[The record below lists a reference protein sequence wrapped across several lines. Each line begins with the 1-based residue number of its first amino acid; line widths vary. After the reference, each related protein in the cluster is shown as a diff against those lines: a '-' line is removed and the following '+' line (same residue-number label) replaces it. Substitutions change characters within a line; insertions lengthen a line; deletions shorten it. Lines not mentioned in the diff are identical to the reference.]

1 MLRSGISF
9 GFTLVCCAV
18 IGAGCGGSDE
28 PPAGSADAT
37 VGNPTIDAP
46 VGGGEWQML
55 IESSWTIPAGTE
67 TYQCERLTVTE
78 DVWITEFRAGT
89 PLGTHHSVLTVGDG
103 GQPDGAFPC
112 DAGTNDDAMIYGAGI
127 DTNPIAL
134 PPGVA
139 MRVRAGQQLL
149 LNLHLYNVSDSEL
162 TGLSTVEMK
171 RVDPTEVEH
180 EAEVILMGKV
190 PTLNVPPGE
199 STQVGTCVM
208 NGDVTLFMVN
218 PHMHQLG
225 THMKVVAERDGAEDV
240 VMHDGVYDF
249 EDQQIYPIAPVEM
262 KQGDRVKVHCSYNN
276 TTGSNVTFGD
286 SSDKEMCFATT
297 YRYPAFGA
305 TFNIICASD

>member
-1 MLRSGISF
+1 MFRAHTSF
-9 GFTLVCCAV
+9 ALVLTLVGSLMA
-18 IGAGCGGSDE
+18 CGGSED
-28 PPAGSADAT
+28 PPGDQADAGDNPSIDAGNSADWE
-37 VGNPTIDAP
+37 N
-46 VGGGEWQML
+46 L
-55 IESSWTIPAGTE
+55 IESNWTIPAGTE

-78 DVWITEFRAGT
+78 DVWITNFRAAT
-89 PLGTHHSVLTVGDG
+89 PPGTHHSVLTVGDG
-103 GQPDGAFPC
+103 GQPDGATPC

-127 DTNPIAL
+127 DTNPIEL

-149 LNLHLYNVSDSEL
+149 LNLHLYNVSDAP
-162 TGLSTVEMK
+162 LSGTSLVEIK
-171 RVDPTEVEH
+171 RVAQSEVEH

-208 NGDVTLFMVN
+208 NGDVNLFMVN

-225 THMKVVAERDGAEDV
+225 TWMKVVAERTGEADLTI
-240 VMHDGVYDF
+240 HDGLYNF
-249 EDQQIYPIAPVEM
+249 EDQQIYPIQQVAM

-276 TTGSNVTFGD
+276 MTGSNVTFGD
-286 SSDKEMCFATT
+286 SSDSEMCFATI

-305 TFNIICASD
+305 SFNIICASD